1 MSYVSYPVLRVAKAE
16 EPAIRG
22 RLPCSKYPHFINQT
36 IPYYLY
42 SIVRRR
48 KPICGENR
56 TIDLPAGGKLKPET
70 LRAWL
75 GEKTRM
81 TVAKAKPA
89 RAARRSSG
97 RPTKEQAGRIAEQ
110 IVDVATRLFLES
122 SFEAVSVDLIAATA
136 RISKQTF
143 YARFASKE
151 ALFAAVIRKGTNDLL
166 LPAITESNRD
176 GPIEATLIKI
186 GVEFSKHALA
196 PAAIAHERLITSEA
210 HQFPQ
215 LASAYHENALHAR
228 GLIANVFSNAMRNG
242 QIRSADASYLAEQF
256 TYAVVDGP
264 NRALVLTGKTA
275 KSEKELRERISA
287 AVRLFLD
294 GCLPEGS
301 RDRPPRRI

>member
-1 MSYVSYPVLRVAKAE
+1 MSYVSYPVLHDTKAE
-16 EPAIRG
+16 APATRG
-22 RLPCSKYPHFINQT
+22 TTATLVN
-36 IPYYLY
+36 IPNSLIKRY
-42 SIVRRR
+42 
-48 KPICGENR
+48 R
-56 TIDLPAGGKLKPET
+56 TIYTLSSATASLYAEKIQRSTCGPDGEISPET
-70 LRAWL
+70 FRATL
-75 GEKTRM
+75 GEKTKM

-89 RAARRSSG
+89 RTVRRSSG

-110 IVDVATRLFLES
+110 IID
-122 SFEAVSVDLIAATA
+122 DLIAATA

-166 LPAITESNRD
+166 LPAVTESNRD
-176 GPIEATLIKI
+176 SPIEATLIRI
-186 GVEFSKHALA
+186 GVDFSKHALA

-215 LASAYHENALHAR
+215 LALAYHENSLHAR
-228 GLIANVFSNAMRNG
+228 SLIANVFSNAMRSG

-287 AVRLFLD
+287 AVRLFLN
-294 GCLPEGS
+294 GCLPDGS
-301 RDRPPRRI
+301 RDRPVRRS

>member
-1 MSYVSYPVLRVAKAE
+1 MSHIQSFTTPKQR
-16 EPAIRG
+16 
-22 RLPCSKYPHFINQT
+22 RLPLADHRHAVN
-36 IPYYLY
+36 IPNSLIKRY
-42 SIVRRR
+42 
-48 KPICGENR
+48 R
-56 TIDLPAGGKLKPET
+56 TIYTLSFAAASLYAEKSNDRDGGPDGEISPET
-70 LRAWL
+70 LRARL
-75 GEKTRM
+75 GEKPKM

-89 RAARRSSG
+89 RTVRRSSG
-97 RPTKEQAGRIAEQ
+97 RPTKEQAGRITEQ
-110 IVDVATRLFLES
+110 IIDVAMRLFLES

-143 YARFASKE
+143 YARFPSKE

-166 LPAITESNRD
+166 LPAVTESKRD
-176 GPIEATLIKI
+176 SPIEATLVRI
-186 GVEFSKHALA
+186 GVDFSKHALA

-215 LASAYHENALHAR
+215 LALAYHENSLHAR
-228 GLIANVFSNAMRNG
+228 SLIANVFSNAMRSG

-287 AVRLFLD
+287 AVRLFLN
-294 GCLPEGS
+294 GCLPDGS
-301 RDRPPRRI
+301 RDRPAPRS